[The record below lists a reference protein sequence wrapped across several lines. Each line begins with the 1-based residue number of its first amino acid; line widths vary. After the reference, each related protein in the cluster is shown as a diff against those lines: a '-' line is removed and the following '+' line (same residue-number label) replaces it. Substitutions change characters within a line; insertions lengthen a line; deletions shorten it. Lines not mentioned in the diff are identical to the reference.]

1 MSPCISAAT
10 EIVPLAM
17 FSWPQKLEEATD
29 VDVRESLAL
38 DKNQRFEAAH
48 ILILVMLQE
57 QVRFIAGIWA
67 VLGSVI
73 RQKRELQ
80 RP

>member
-10 EIVPLAM
+10 EIVLLAM

-29 VDVRESLAL
+29 VNVRESLAL
-38 DKNQRFEAAH
+38 DKNQRFETAYV
-48 ILILVMLQE
+48 LILVILQE
-57 QVRFIAGIWA
+57 QVTFIAGIWA
-67 VLGSVI
+67 VLGSAI